1 MEPAINLHTEIKS
14 NPTSPFLP
22 INTSKNDF
30 NWNQVIALFL
40 ADLLGR
46 SAEGLD
52 TEQLKEH
59 CEQHFRHLLDDPEYW
74 DLLEAMYFRGDALGN
89 IAPELLLVAMQSQ
102 RSSASDRRVAE
113 LFISLRTQEA
123 HSGNLSTPLNFIE
136 QQILAV
142 ALKHLTHCEPK
153 AAFPPYLPFLAELFQ
168 RDLRFLASKPQV
180 MLSLIQS
187 FLELYGFL
195 YISQLALN
203 LSEWKDGEPRS
214 KSLYF
219 ILENEKAS
227 TERSQIALRGYSA
240 LKEPI
245 WRLFPVL
252 AMLETL
258 FPSNVHPVRLWELPA
273 LIGAE
278 GATSAVTRRLAGFAK
293 DFAQDRKLPPPST
306 PRNSALDWIDE
317 LLDLSVLQFGP
328 GSSRQSANQR
338 VDSDVHERLGGS
350 FIQARGRAGR
360 VLVLSQDVVLL
371 LTNLAVGEHSRLRI
385 QELLGEFAARGVHF
399 DKQSEQA
406 LIEFFE
412 RIGNVERMSDS
423 GDAVYVRK
431 TI

>member
-1 MEPAINLHTEIKS
+1 MERAFELHTEIKS

-30 NWNQVIALFL
+30 KWDQVAALFL

-52 TEQLKEH
+52 TEQLKAY
-59 CEQHFRHLLDDPEYW
+59 CEEHFRHLLDDPEHW
-74 DLLEAMYFRGDALGN
+74 KLLEAMYFRRDALGN
-89 IAPELLLVAMQSQ
+89 VAPELLLVAMQSQ
-102 RSSASDRRVAE
+102 RSSTSDRRVAD
-113 LFISLRTQEA
+113 LFTSLRGRQECS
-123 HSGNLSTPLNFIE
+123 SGLSTPLNFIE
-136 QQILAV
+136 QEILMV
-142 ALKHLTHCEPK
+142 AQKHLTRSDPS

-203 LSEWKDGEPRS
+203 LNEWRSGEPQS

-227 TERSQIALRGYSA
+227 TERSQIALSGYTA
-240 LKEPI
+240 LKEPV
-245 WRLFPVL
+245 WRLFPKL

-258 FPSNVHPVRLWELPA
+258 FPSNVDPVRLWELPA

-278 GATSAVTRRLAGFAK
+278 GASSLIAQRLAAFAV
-293 DFAQDRKLPPPST
+293 DFAHDRKLAAST
-306 PRNSALDWIDE
+306 PRSSVLEWIEE
-317 LLDLSVLQFGP
+317 LLELSVQQFGP

-338 VDSDVHERLGGS
+338 VDGDVHERLGGS
-350 FIQARGRAGR
+350 FIHARGRAGR
-360 VLVLSQDVVLL
+360 VLVLSQDAILL
-371 LTNLAVGEHSRLRI
+371 LTNLAVGEHSRLRM
-385 QELLGEFAARGVHF
+385 QELLQEFRARGVYF

-406 LIEFFE
+406 LIDFFE

>member
-1 MEPAINLHTEIKS
+1 MERAFELHTEIKS

-22 INTSKNDF
+22 VNTSKNDF
-30 NWNQVIALFL
+30 KWNQVVALFL

-52 TEQLKEH
+52 AEQLKGY
-59 CEQHFRHLLDDPEYW
+59 CEEHFRHLLDDPEQW
-74 DLLEAMYFRGDALGN
+74 RLLEEIYFRRDAIGKV
-89 IAPELLLVAMQSQ
+89 APELLLVAMQSQ
-102 RSSASDRRVAE
+102 SSSTSDRRVAD
-113 LFISLRTQEA
+113 LLTSLRGCQEFS
-123 HSGNLSTPLNFIE
+123 SGLSTPLNFIE
-136 QQILAV
+136 QQILTV
-142 ALKHLTHCEPK
+142 AQDCLTRSEPG

-168 RDLRFLASKPQV
+168 RDLRFLATKPQV
-180 MLSLIQS
+180 MLSLIQN
-187 FLELYGFL
+187 FLELYSFL

-203 LSEWKDGEPRS
+203 LNEWKSGEPQS

-227 TERSQIALRGYSA
+227 TERSQIALHGYSA
-240 LKEPI
+240 LKEPF
-245 WRLFPVL
+245 WRLFPTL

-258 FPSNVHPVRLWELPA
+258 FPSNVAPVRLWELPA

-278 GATSAVTRRLAGFAK
+278 GAASPIAQRLGAFAA
-293 DFAQDRKLPPPST
+293 DFADDRKLAA
-306 PRNSALDWIDE
+306 PRSRSSALDWVEE
-317 LLDLSVLQFGP
+317 LIELSVQQFGP
-328 GSSRQSANQR
+328 GQSRQSANQR
-338 VDSDVHERLGGS
+338 VDGDVHERLGGS
-350 FIQARGRAGR
+350 FIHARGRAGR
-360 VLVLSQDVVLL
+360 VLVLSQDAVLL
-371 LTNLAVGEHSRLRI
+371 LTNLAVGEHRRLRM
-385 QELLGEFAARGVHF
+385 QELLHEFRARGVYF